1 MRYKSKVMNNLD
13 GLQFKINQLK
23 VGLARHSI
31 THEEA
36 VTLIEVIE
44 ERLQSIIDSVE
55 LEVNDD
61 SAEFVAGT
69 LT

>member
-1 MRYKSKVMNNLD
+1 MRYKTKVMNNLE
-13 GLQFKINQLK
+13 GLQLKINKLK
-23 VGLARHSI
+23 IGLARHSI

-36 VTLIEVIE
+36 VSLIEVIE
-44 ERLQSIIDSVE
+44 ERLQSIIDTVE
-55 LEVNDD
+55 LEVADD

>member
-1 MRYKSKVMNNLD
+1 MRYKTKVMNNLD
-13 GLQFKINQLK
+13 GLQLKISQLK

-44 ERLQSIIDSVE
+44 ERLYSIIDSVE
-55 LEVNDD
+55 LEVDDD

>member
-1 MRYKSKVMNNLD
+1 M
-13 GLQFKINQLK
+13 KI
-23 VGLARHSI
+23 GLARHSI

-36 VTLIEVIE
+36 VSLIEVIE
-44 ERLQSIIDSVE
+44 ERLESIIDTVE
-55 LEVNDD
+55 LEVADD

>member
-1 MRYKSKVMNNLD
+1 MRYKTKVMNNLD

-44 ERLQSIIDSVE
+44 ERLQSIIDTVE
-55 LEVNDD
+55 LEVADD

>member
-1 MRYKSKVMNNLD
+1 MRYKTKVISNLD

-44 ERLQSIIDSVE
+44 ERLQSVIDTVE
-55 LEVNDD
+55 LEVADD

>member
-36 VTLIEVIE
+36 VSLIEVIE
-44 ERLQSIIDSVE
+44 ERLQSIIDTVE
-55 LEVNDD
+55 LEVADD

>member
-1 MRYKSKVMNNLD
+1 MRYKTKVMNNLD
-13 GLQFKINQLK
+13 GLQLKINQLK
-23 VGLARHSI
+23 IGLARHSI

-36 VTLIEVIE
+36 VTLMEVIE
-44 ERLQSIIDSVE
+44 ERLQSIIDTVE
-55 LEVNDD
+55 LEVADD

>member
-1 MRYKSKVMNNLD
+1 MRYKTKVMNNLE
-13 GLQFKINQLK
+13 GLQLKISQLK

-44 ERLQSIIDSVE
+44 ERLQSVIDTVE
-55 LEVNDD
+55 LEVADD

>member
-1 MRYKSKVMNNLD
+1 MRYKTKVMNNLD

-36 VTLIEVIE
+36 VTLMEVIE
-44 ERLQSIIDSVE
+44 ERLQSIIDTVE
-55 LEVNDD
+55 LEVADD

>member
-1 MRYKSKVMNNLD
+1 MRYKTKVMSNLE
-13 GLQFKINQLK
+13 GLQLKISQLK

-36 VTLIEVIE
+36 VTLMEVIE
-44 ERLQSIIDSVE
+44 ERLQSIIDTVE
-55 LEVNDD
+55 LEVADD

>member
-1 MRYKSKVMNNLD
+1 MRYKIKVMNNLE
-13 GLQFKINQLK
+13 GLQLKISQLK

-36 VTLIEVIE
+36 VTLMEVIE
-44 ERLQSIIDSVE
+44 ERLQSIIDTVE
-55 LEVNDD
+55 LEVADD

>member
-1 MRYKSKVMNNLD
+1 MRYKIKVMNNLE
-13 GLQFKINQLK
+13 GLQLKISQLK

-44 ERLQSIIDSVE
+44 ERLQSVIDTVE
-55 LEVNDD
+55 LEVADD

>member
-1 MRYKSKVMNNLD
+1 MRYKTKVMNNFD
-13 GLQFKINQLK
+13 GLQLKINQLK
-23 VGLARHSI
+23 IGLARHSI

-36 VTLIEVIE
+36 VTLMEVIE
-44 ERLQSIIDSVE
+44 ERLQSIIDTVE
-55 LEVNDD
+55 LEVADD

>member
-31 THEEA
+31 TNEEA

-44 ERLQSIIDSVE
+44 ERLYSIIDSVE
-55 LEVNDD
+55 LEVDDD
-61 SAEFVAGT
+61 SAEFVART

>member
-1 MRYKSKVMNNLD
+1 MRYKTKVMNNLD
-13 GLQFKINQLK
+13 GLQFKISQLK

-44 ERLQSIIDSVE
+44 ERLQSIIDTVE
-55 LEVNDD
+55 LEVADD

>member
-1 MRYKSKVMNNLD
+1 MNNLD

-36 VTLIEVIE
+36 VSLIEVIE
-44 ERLQSIIDSVE
+44 ERLQSIIDTVE
-55 LEVNDD
+55 LEVADD

>member
-1 MRYKSKVMNNLD
+1 MRYKTKVMNNFD
-13 GLQFKINQLK
+13 GLQLKINQLK
-23 VGLARHSI
+23 IGLARHSI

-44 ERLQSIIDSVE
+44 ERLQSIIDTVE
-55 LEVNDD
+55 LEVADD

>member
-1 MRYKSKVMNNLD
+1 MRYKTKVMNNLE
-13 GLQFKINQLK
+13 GLQLKISQLK

-44 ERLQSIIDSVE
+44 ERLQSIIDTVE
-55 LEVNDD
+55 LEVADD

>member
-1 MRYKSKVMNNLD
+1 MRYKTKVMSNLE
-13 GLQFKINQLK
+13 GLQLKISQLK

-44 ERLQSIIDSVE
+44 ERLQSIIDTVE
-55 LEVNDD
+55 LEVADD

>member
-44 ERLQSIIDSVE
+44 ERLQSIIDTVE
-55 LEVNDD
+55 LEVADD

>member
-44 ERLQSIIDSVE
+44 ERLQSVIDTVE
-55 LEVNDD
+55 LEVADD

>member
-1 MRYKSKVMNNLD
+1 MRYKTKVMNNLE
-13 GLQFKINQLK
+13 GLQLKINQLK

-44 ERLQSIIDSVE
+44 ERLQYIIDTVDLE
-55 LEVNDD
+55 LDD
-61 SAEFVAGT
+61 NNT
-69 LT
+69 LV

>member
-1 MRYKSKVMNNLD
+1 MRYKTKVMNNFD
-13 GLQFKINQLK
+13 GLQLKINQLK

-36 VTLIEVIE
+36 VTLMEVIE
-44 ERLQSIIDSVE
+44 ERLQSIIDTVE
-55 LEVNDD
+55 LEVADD

>member
-1 MRYKSKVMNNLD
+1 MRYKTKVMNNLE
-13 GLQFKINQLK
+13 GLQLKINQLK

-44 ERLQSIIDSVE
+44 ERVQYIIDTVDLE
-55 LEVNDD
+55 LDD
-61 SAEFVAGT
+61 NNT
-69 LT
+69 LV